1 MEYHHISSER
11 LTIAGLKE
19 LVDSRRPIAL
29 SDELRH
35 RIIRCRKYLD
45 RKIQNSDQPVYGITT
60 ATWSCRIPAAPE
72 SRSPRKS

>member
-45 RKIQNSDQPVYGITT
+45 RKIQNSEQPVYGITT
-60 ATWSCRIPAAPE
+60 GVGTLCDT
-72 SRSPRKS
+72 